1 MGDPWKTQATY
12 SLDTSEWTLIDTSQD
27 DEVG

>member
-1 MGDPWKTQATY
+1 MFGGPLED
-12 SLDTSEWTLIDTSQD
+12 SGNFDTSEWTVIDTSQD